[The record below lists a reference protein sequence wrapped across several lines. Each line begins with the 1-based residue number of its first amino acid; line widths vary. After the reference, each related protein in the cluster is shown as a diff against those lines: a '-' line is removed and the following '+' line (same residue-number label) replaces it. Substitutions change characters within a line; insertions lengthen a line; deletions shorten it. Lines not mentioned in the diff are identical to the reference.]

1 MPILR
6 LLILALSLLHSFT
19 TAHAAPESLATLPN
33 CSLVPADWA
42 DGDSFRIRTKD
53 GKEHTVRL
61 YGADCLEWHVNDEAD
76 ARRLREQRQYFGIS
90 RTGNSPEASI
100 TAAKN
105 LGKSAADRTNSLLAK
120 PFTVHT
126 AFTSALGDGRHPRI
140 YAFITLSDGRD
151 LAAVLVSDGLAR
163 AFGVYR
169 QSHDGKSREEYRESL
184 RDLELLAAR
193 HNRGIWALTNW
204 DNLTEE
210 RRTQRADDAD
220 LDLASSP
227 KASPKS
233 STPLAINPNSASRDD
248 LVKLPGVGEAM
259 ANRIIEGRPFQNA
272 NDLSRVPGIGPKTLE
287 KLRPHLSFPP
297 ASTPPPKTR

>member
-6 LLILALSLLHSFT
+6 LLLLSLVLSFST
-19 TAHAAPESLATLPN
+19 TATAAPESLVSLPS
-33 CSLVPADWA
+33 CSLIPTNWG

-100 TAAKN
+100 AAAKN
-105 LGKSAADRTNSLLAK
+105 LGKAAADRTNALLAK

-140 YAFITLSDGRD
+140 YAFITLADGRD
-151 LAAVLVSDGLAR
+151 LAAILVSEGLAR

-169 QSHDGKSREEYRESL
+169 QPHDGRSRDEYREGL
-184 RDLELLAAR
+184 RDVELLAAR

-204 DNLTEE
+204 DSLTEE

-220 LDLASSP
+220 LNLASSP
-227 KASPKS
+227 KSSSKS
-233 STPLAINPNSASRDD
+233 STPLAINPNSASRDE
-248 LVKLPGVGEAM
+248 LLKLPGVGEAT
-259 ANRIIEGRPFQNA
+259 ANRIIERRPFQNA
-272 NDLSRVPGIGPKTLE
+272 NDLTRVPGIGPKTLE

-297 ASTPPPKTR
+297 SSTPATKPR

>member
-6 LLILALSLLHSFT
+6 LLLLLSLVLSFT
-19 TAHAAPESLATLPN
+19 STAHAAPESLVSLPSCTLIPTN
-33 CSLVPADWA
+33 WG

-100 TAAKN
+100 AAAKN
-105 LGKSAADRTNSLLAK
+105 LGKSAADRTNALLAK

-126 AFTSALGDGRHPRI
+126 AFTSALGDGRHQRI
-140 YAFITLSDGRD
+140 YAFITLADGRD
-151 LAAVLVSDGLAR
+151 LAAILVSEGLAR

-169 QSHDGKSREEYRESL
+169 QPHDGRSREEYREGL
-184 RDLELLAAR
+184 RDVELLAAR

-204 DNLTEE
+204 DSLTEE

-220 LDLASSP
+220 LNLASSP
-227 KASPKS
+227 KSSSKS
-233 STPLAINPNSASRDD
+233 SAPLAINPNSASRDE
-248 LVKLPGVGEAM
+248 LLKLPGVGEAT
-259 ANRIIEGRPFQNA
+259 ANRIIERRPFQNA
-272 NDLSRVPGIGPKTLE
+272 NDLTRVPGIGPKTLE

-297 ASTPPPKTR
+297 SSTPPPKTR

>member
-6 LLILALSLLHSFT
+6 LLLLLSLVLSFT
-19 TAHAAPESLATLPN
+19 STAHAAPESLVSLPS
-33 CSLVPADWA
+33 CSLIPTNWG

-100 TAAKN
+100 AAAKN
-105 LGKSAADRTNSLLAK
+105 LGKSAADRTNALLAK

-140 YAFITLSDGRD
+140 YAFITLADGRD
-151 LAAVLVSDGLAR
+151 LAAILVSDGLAR

-169 QSHDGKSREEYRESL
+169 QSHDGKSREEYREGL
-184 RDLELLAAR
+184 RDVELLAAR
-193 HNRGIWALTNW
+193 NNRGIWALTNW
-204 DNLTEE
+204 DSLTEE

-220 LDLASSP
+220 LNLASSP
-227 KASPKS
+227 KSSSKS
-233 STPLAINPNSASRDD
+233 SAPLAINPNSASRDE
-248 LVKLPGVGEAM
+248 LLKLPGVGEAT

-297 ASTPPPKTR
+297 SSTPPPKTR